1 MFKAKKQLL
10 ATLLATTILMIPTF
24 SFASDTVSTQD
35 LSSIDLLAS
44 KDSVVLTVN
53 VGSNPGEIGYALSE
67 GGGEGPEA
75 FTVDQVTNTIYISD
89 NVNKRVNVYKDG
101 VFSYEF
107 DVKYSSYIRSIVAT
121 TDNIYLMDY
130 DKGIVYT
137 TTLQGELLKNTPLP
151 TGVDS
156 YLMQKL
162 YKDGNGKVWL
172 YYDNTSL
179 LISDTDNSVAA
190 RVAGFAEADALSLK
204 VSNSNNRASIVG
216 GNYDIS
222 ISSSELLNVQVLNT
236 DKSKNLYV
244 DIFEQVDSPKVLGE
258 YTVKKYSG
266 NNLVSVAPIS
276 LENYYFS
283 PNNVLELTTD
293 GDLYQINC
301 FKDSIQIVKKGFV
314 SSKNFKSN
322 IDQIKQQA
330 LSYVE
335 SDVSTMAVKANAPNS
350 RATAQSNANAMS
362 ALTWTYKSTNKVN
375 PDSATVSTPDYLVGV
390 TTPSSQ
396 TGIPYAW
403 GGNDGLTTRSSS
415 AWTNFTDAMSKNIFA
430 GNVNTTALDRWSSG
444 TAGLDC
450 SGFVGGAAGY
460 TSKLG
465 TWSLADANYTTAIAA
480 SSIQIYD
487 IYVAA
492 GDHVLYYTGD
502 NGTSINTR
510 EATKTGD
517 DKAKAYSRTKSF
529 LTSEG
534 YVLRRFNGW

>member
-1 MFKAKKQLL
+1 MLKAKKKLL
-10 ATLLATTILMIPTF
+10 ATLIATMMLMLPTL

-44 KDSVVLTVN
+44 NDSVVLSVN

-67 GGGEGPEA
+67 GGDEGPEA
-75 FTVDQVTNTIYISD
+75 FTVDQNSNTFYISD
-89 NVNKRVNVYKDG
+89 NVNKRINVYKDG
-101 VFSYEF
+101 IFSYDF

-121 TDNIYLMDY
+121 ADNIYLMDY
-130 DKGIVYT
+130 DKGLVYT
-137 TTLQGELLKNTPLP
+137 TTLQGELIKSTPLP
-151 TGVDS
+151 TGVDN

-162 YKDGNGKVWL
+162 YKDNNDKIWL

-179 LISDTDNSVAA
+179 LISDEDNNVGA

-204 VSNSNNRASIVG
+204 VSNNAKSASIVG

-222 ISSSELLNVQVLNT
+222 IYSNELLNVQVLNT
-236 DKSKNLYV
+236 DNSNNLYV
-244 DIFEQVDSPKVLGE
+244 DMFEQIDSPKVLGE

-266 NNLVSVAPIS
+266 NKLTSIAPIS

-283 PNNVLELTTD
+283 PNNVLELTSN

-301 FKDSIQIVKKGFV
+301 FEDSIQIVKKGFV
-314 SSKNFKSN
+314 SSKNFRSN
-322 IDQIKQQA
+322 INQIKQQA
-330 LSYVE
+330 LSYME
-335 SDVSTMAVKANAPNS
+335 NDVSTMAVRANAPNS
-350 RATAQSNANAMS
+350 RTTTQSNANAMS

-375 PDSATVSTPDYLVGV
+375 PNSATVSTPDYLVGV

-403 GGNDGLTTRSSS
+403 GGNDGLTTSSS
-415 AWTNFTDAMSKNIFA
+415 SSWTNFTDAMSKNKFA
-430 GNVNTTALDRWSSG
+430 GNSDTVSVPYYTSG

-450 SGFVGGAAGY
+450 SGFVGGAAGF

-465 TWSLADANYTTAIAA
+465 TTNLASTTYTTAIAS

-487 IYVAA
+487 IYVAS
-492 GDHVLYYTGD
+492 GSHVLFYTGD

-510 EATKTGD
+510 EATTTGD
-517 DKAKAYSRTKSF
+517 DKTKAYSRTKTYLS
-529 LTSEG
+529 SNG
-534 YVLRRFNGW
+534 YELRRFNGW